1 MPQCIACLL
10 TLALQCQYVWTRSIM
25 HSPKVFK
32 TFYYEAMQIWLNDTV
47 TAKLSKVW
55 MQCIVIYSCRFVFS
69 FVYSWVCVKRYR
81 EQKGTKSI
89 RNTQEHYMY
98 PVSQFQA
105 GWSCEHL
112 EFELAVEC
120 FWNIHVKWAWQ
131 ASYAP
136 DTFIHM
142 LSQAPRFSA
151 IYFSVFSLTI

>member
-1 MPQCIACLL
+1 MQCIACSHSPHNVRMY
-10 TLALQCQYVWTRSIM
+10 AWTRSIM

-47 TAKLSKVW
+47 TAKLYKVW

-98 PVSQFQA
+98 SVSQFQA

-112 EFELAVEC
+112 EFELLVEYLNPVWTHVHTKVV
-120 FWNIHVKWAWQ
+120 WNEVGQPHMHLT
-131 ASYAP
+131 S
-136 DTFIHM
+136 FIHM
-142 LSQAPRFSA
+142 LSKAPM
-151 IYFSVFSLTI
+151 YMK